1 MIFSLFLIT
10 IMTTEMIKDAKYRA
24 PSGSELKRRALA
36 NIPEEIRDVF
46 DQETGEF
53 VKGVKTKKDMNPL
66 DSFF

>member
-1 MIFSLFLIT
+1 M
-10 IMTTEMIKDAKYRA
+10 EMIKDAKYRA

>member
-1 MIFSLFLIT
+1 MSNI
-10 IMTTEMIKDAKYRA
+10 IKSENRDKKYSP
-24 PSGSELKRRALA
+24 PSGAELKRLALA
-36 NIPEEIRDVF
+36 KIPEEIRDVF

>member
-1 MIFSLFLIT
+1 ML
-10 IMTTEMIKDAKYRA
+10 MDNEMIKDAKYRA

-46 DQETGEF
+46 NQETGEF